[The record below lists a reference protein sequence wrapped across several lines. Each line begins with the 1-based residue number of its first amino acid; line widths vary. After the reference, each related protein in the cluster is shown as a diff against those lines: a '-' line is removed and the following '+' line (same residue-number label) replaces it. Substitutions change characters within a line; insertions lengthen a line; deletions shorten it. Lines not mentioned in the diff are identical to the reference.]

1 MDELVTHA
9 CDHSPGNSWVARPKP
24 FRQALDGFPK
34 DKQLVQNCRLC
45 LEVMQESGFVEVAYE
60 CDR

>member
-9 CDHSPGNSWVARPKP
+9 SDHSPGNSRLARPKP
-24 FRQALDGFPK
+24 FRQALDGFPE

-45 LEVMQESGFVEVAYE
+45 LEVVQKSGFVEVSYE
-60 CDR
+60 RDR